1 MKLLDSYIKK
11 EIKKA
16 IKDNKSPIIFGL
28 IMSTMINAGS
38 IFTVNENKRIERE
51 KFVTKLVQDIEEGK
65 EHDKFQEMVEKAAKS
80 SLLEK
85 TNKESN
91 QVFYDTLPLEDNTSK
106 EEKRLSAHVGNIVKN
121 SSNYRITQVRDFNI
135 NNIDEGKIELL
146 ANRFKEYWDNTENSM
161 SKKDLLNAIVDGTIK
176 EMIDTNILA
185 VNDTLEEKIDTNN
198 LSSNNV
204 AYEKI
209 DTNSLSS
216 NNTVKREVKEITID
230 EVDFYSEQEKF
241 DYICN
246 KYNLTEFELKVV
258 ISVIYHEAAWTYD
271 DAYRV
276 TNVIY
281 NRTKSK
287 EMVRYIGYL
296 TGIDGKS
303 LYAQVIATSYGKDG
317 TAYQQFSGYLPSV
330 AGYDYEKLLEKDPDR
345 VRLNGIFDFLI
356 SEDCV
361 HSFYSFKS
369 SSHSSNDWEGATDWI
384 RYTDNGNVYHDMLQ
398 EDDLNDENYVII
410 PVERNVLV
418 RKRG

>member
-1 MKLLDSYIKK
+1 MKLLDSYVKE

-16 IKDNKSPIIFGL
+16 IKDNKAPILFGL
-28 IMSTMINAGS
+28 IISTMINMGS
-38 IFTVNENKRIERE
+38 MLALTGNKRIEKE
-51 KFVTKLVQDIEEGK
+51 KFLTKLAQDIEEGK
-65 EHDKFQEMVEKAAKS
+65 EHDEFQEMVEKAAKNA
-80 SLLEK
+80 LLEK
-85 TNKESN
+85 TKEESN
-91 QVFYDTLPLEDNTSK
+91 QVFSDN
-106 EEKRLSAHVGNIVKN
+106 LSLDYGGTKKGNVLLKTTGMSVTKN
-121 SSNYRITQVRDFNI
+121 SNYKIAQVRDFNI
-135 NNIDEGKIELL
+135 NNIDEDKIELL
-146 ANRFKEYWDNTENSM
+146 ANRFKAYWDNTENSM
-161 SKKDLLNAIVDGTIK
+161 PKRDLLDAIVDGTIK
-176 EMIDTNILA
+176 EMVGTNVLDVSDTT
-185 VNDTLEEKIDTNN
+185 D
-198 LSSNNV
+198 
-204 AYEKI
+204 EKI

-216 NNTVKREVKEITID
+216 NNTVKREIKEIIID

-246 KYNLTEFELKVV
+246 KYNLTEFELKVI

-303 LYAQVIATSYGKDG
+303 LYAQVIATSHGKDG

-330 AGYDYEKLLEKDPDR
+330 AGYDYEKLLESDPDR
-345 VRLNGIFDFLI
+345 VKLNGIFDFLI
-356 SEDCV
+356 SEKSV

-398 EDDLNDENYVII
+398 QDDLNDENYVIL
-410 PVERNVLV
+410 PVERKVLV